1 MYWDGDG
8 CGGISFLFLRCID
21 GNETGT
27 DHCYFWQCL
36 PCIRTETDHLL
47 FGNVDISVR
56 TITVTDTDM
65 WDFVY
70 TSEILNM
77 EC

>member
-1 MYWDGDG
+1 MRRHFFS
-8 CGGISFLFLRCID
+8 ISEMLCD

>member
-1 MYWDGDG
+1 MR
-8 CGGISFLFLRCID
+8 IIAIM
-21 GNETGT
+21 
-27 DHCYFWQCL
+27 QCL

-70 TSEILNM
+70 TSEILDM